1 MPYVKPG
8 EIAKAQEFIDNVT
21 GGSGKPDVDAELAD
35 FLERHPISGEKGDTS
50 PYTKVDG
57 VYVSK
62 ASVEAA
68 DWTDPVN
75 VRFDE

>member
-8 EIAKAQEFIDNVT
+8 EMVKAQEFINNVT

-35 FLERHPISGEKGDTS
+35 FLERHPISGNKGDYS
-50 PYTKVDG
+50 PYTKVDN
-57 VYVSK
+57 VWVRK
-62 ASVEAA
+62 ASVDSAE
-68 DWTDPVN
+68 WSDPVN